1 MEFEIQK
8 YIKTND
14 EGEVI
19 EFTLPSKFKIIYCT
33 MFIGMFELK
42 TLKLH
47 NEIEYVVPDA
57 FNSCPKLEHIIHNN
71 HEFNKDEFINS
82 FRNKTEFD
90 LSEFYDLKRYNF
102 EWCIDVVSIKLPNT
116 LTKIGRSMF
125 NRCSKLTSINI
136 PSGVRKISINAFG
149 YCGGLKTITIP
160 NSVTKIGANCFQ
172 NCTSLSSIT
181 LSTNLKELPD
191 YTFLRCSNLESIE
204 IPTSVQ
210 SISWS
215 AFAECDCKYTRSI
228 PEVKQVK
235 NQQGQL
241 IKQTFYKQE
250 EVKGKFS
257 TIIYNGVKYN
267 PNFVQSVFI
276 SKPIIPTETW
286 KCPNQIKVT
295 ELPTYL
301 TKLNYNMFKDCS
313 NLRHLEIPITV
324 KKITK
329 NCFINC
335 TKLATLIVP
344 TSIKNLTLNM
354 FGRHVWLPYLTIYDG
369 GCKKKIQR
377 ETAVFVIRFG
387 ILEHFRPSME
397 ELTNRLQR
405 YKQFKLTPMPM
416 DIHNL
421 NEPPRNSKT
430 ITKTISK
437 TSKKTTKKITKKVT
451 QK

>member
-19 EFTLPSKFKIIYCT
+19 EFTLPSKFKIIHLT

-47 NEIEYVVPDA
+47 NEIEYVVSDA
-57 FNSCPKLEHIIHNN
+57 FNSCPKLEHIIYNN
-71 HEFNKDEFINS
+71 RGFNKDEFINS

-90 LSEFYDLKRYNF
+90 LSEIYNLKRYNF
-102 EWCIDVVSIKLPNT
+102 EWCRDITSIKLPNT

-125 NRCSKLTSINI
+125 NRCSKLTSIDI
-136 PSGVRKISINAFG
+136 PSNVRKISINAFG
-149 YCGGLKTITIP
+149 CCSGLKAITIP

-204 IPTSVQ
+204 RPTSVQ

-228 PEVKQVK
+228 PEIKQVK
-235 NQQGQL
+235 NRQGQL
-241 IKQTFYKQE
+241 VKQTFYKQE
-250 EVKGKFS
+250 EVKGKFA
-257 TIIYNGVKYN
+257 TIIYDGVKYN

-295 ELPTYL
+295 ELPTHL

-313 NLRHLEIPITV
+313 NLRHLEIPMTV

-335 TKLATLIVP
+335 TKLTTLIVP
-344 TSIKNLTLNM
+344 TSVKDLTLNM

-369 GCKKKIQR
+369 ACKKKIRR

-387 ILEHFRPSME
+387 LLEHFRPSMG

-405 YKQFKLTPMPM
+405 YKQFKLIPMSM

-421 NEPPRNSKT
+421 DTTNVQNEQSQNVPPRKSKN
-430 ITKTISK
+430 
-437 TSKKTTKKITKKVT
+437 TTKKITKKVT
-451 QK
+451 